1 MNENFPGFQV
11 RILQS
16 AFDRL
21 GPPRQRRGGPPMCR
35 PEQKT
40 VWEKRM
46 YAPRGHF
53 HPKNLEGCG
62 RKQTN
67 SLIGAGKMARLF
79 SDFTEKKKNAGLSL
93 KSCADYTKIIGK
105 FNRGF
110 TLPRLAPGNG
120 RGGEARAAFGSRNPK
135 KNRSG
140 ARAGPCAP
148 FWLLQKGSTLHFSA
162 GAGLP
167 FSDGR
172 GFIPAKCESA
182 PPAADL

>member
-1 MNENFPGFQV
+1 MNENFSRFQTRDVKGFLGKPRPPGHG
-11 RILQS
+11 S
-16 AFDRL
+16 
-21 GPPRQRRGGPPMCR
+21 GGPSAPR

-40 VWEKRM
+40 AWGKQM

-182 PPAADL
+182 LPAADL